1 MNTFIEKNML
11 LDEILELN
19 EYILTYQ
26 NSSYIIN
33 LLETINVLRENLNT
47 NEDTILFNK
56 IYNNIDNIIFECEES
71 KKLFEYEENYE
82 IENLNLIIYKLEIS
96 RIDIS
101 KFIYKINNID
111 TLADIFEEISLK
123 NYL

>member
-11 LDEILELN
+11 LDGILELN
-19 EYILTYQ
+19 EYILTYD
-26 NSSYIIN
+26 NSSYIIH

-47 NEDTILFNK
+47 NEDTNLLNK
-56 IYNNIDNIIFECEES
+56 IYNNIGNIIFECEES

-111 TLADIFEEISLK
+111 TLADIFEEISL
-123 NYL
+123 